1 LDECIFRS
9 NKSLSITT
17 LSRLD
22 LIHEWRDLSAWLI
35 EIMLTHSIGC
45 LTRRKKV
52 ICTDGRR
59 RVQRIDHFPDS
70 LHANRLIN
78 IEERPFQRITKA
90 LLGKGSTVRHAVTH
104 YPSPPPE
111 GDGSTSESNP
121 TAEQLQS
128 FREHILLDF
137 AVLESSIIRIQLVH
151 TSNERERQR
160 FAAEKAKILHTA
172 QAVRDN
178 TLELRTRLADAQRIL
193 QLRKGYDEIAGKI
206 LDDQKLKSRDETRAE
221 IEKLEGEIEDLQ
233 QESAE
238 FEGTWLSRR
247 EQFDKLTAEGLAML
261 RLIKGIKDEPEEADK
276 DEDMEDEE
284 GEDGSKAHAS
294 RAGSEGPDNR
304 TPRPGEHGDSTPL
317 PDHGETE
324 DAAPVNRLLEV
335 DDGLR
340 NGSRIASPLS
350 RAVDVEDDVDM
361 TDSVMPTLDPAAV
374 NTSQIG
380 DNMQDD

>member
-1 LDECIFRS
+1 
-9 NKSLSITT
+9 
-17 LSRLD
+17 
-22 LIHEWRDLSAWLI
+22 
-35 EIMLTHSIGC
+35 ML
-45 LTRRKKV
+45 RAQ
-52 ICTDGRR
+52 
-59 RVQRIDHFPDS
+59 RVDFVPDS

-90 LLGKGSTVRHAVTH
+90 LLGKGSTVRHAVTY

-111 GDGSTSESNP
+111 GDDSTQGANP

-137 AVLESSIIRIQLVH
+137 AALESSIVRIQLVH

-160 FAAEKAKILHTA
+160 FAAEKAKIIHTA

-178 TLELRTRLADAQRIL
+178 TLELRTRLAEAQHVL
-193 QLRKGYDEIAGKI
+193 QLRKGYDEIAGRI

-238 FEGTWLSRR
+238 FGGTWVSRR
-247 EQFDKLTAEGLAML
+247 EQFDKLTVEGQAML

-294 RAGSEGPDNR
+294 RADSEGPDNR
-304 TPRPGEHGDSTPL
+304 TPRSGEQGDTTPL
-317 PDHGETE
+317 PDHGEAE

-340 NGSRIASPLS
+340 SGSRIASPLS
-350 RAVDVEDDVDM
+350 RATEVEDDVDM
-361 TDSVMPTLDPAAV
+361 ADPTMPALDPSAA
-374 NTSQIG
+374 NNSRIE